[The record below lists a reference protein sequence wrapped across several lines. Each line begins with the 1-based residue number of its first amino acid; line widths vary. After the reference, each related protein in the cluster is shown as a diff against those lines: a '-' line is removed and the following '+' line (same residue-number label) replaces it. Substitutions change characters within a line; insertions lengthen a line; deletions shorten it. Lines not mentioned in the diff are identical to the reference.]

1 MRNIGINPSSPGKY
15 MANGVN
21 NTASYVNEEDQFQKY
36 FDQGINNSSHFDDN
50 DELTEEEKIECE
62 LISRLIISYF
72 NIIKEMIEDQIPKAI
87 MTLLVNHVKE
97 SISNRL
103 VVKLYKT
110 ELFDELL
117 KEDDDLRIEK
127 EKLLELL
134 TGYKKAGEMLNGI

>member
-1 MRNIGINPSSPGKY
+1 
-15 MANGVN
+15 
-21 NTASYVNEEDQFQKY
+21 
-36 FDQGINNSSHFDDN
+36 
-50 DELTEEEKIECE
+50 
-62 LISRLIISYF
+62 
-72 NIIKEMIEDQIPKAI
+72 MIEDQIPKAI

>member
-1 MRNIGINPSSPGKY
+1 MTATPGKY
-15 MANGVN
+15 TSNGVN
-21 NTASYVNEEDQFQKY
+21 SNVPLYSNDDEQFQKY
-36 FDQGINNSSHFDDN
+36 FDQSLSNPSHFDES

-72 NIIKEMIEDQIPKAI
+72 SIIKEMIEDQIPKAI

-103 VVKLYKT
+103 FVKLYKT
-110 ELFDELL
+110 KLFDELL
-117 KEDDDLRIEK
+117 KEDDDLRIDK

-134 TGYKKAGEMLNGI
+134 TGYKRAGEMLNGI